1 MMKNESIG
9 TELQTAP
16 KKLFLLGTLTV
27 IREKLQTIML
37 DYKMM
42 HSKLLSNVKE

>member
-1 MMKNESIG
+1 MMKNDLIR

-16 KKLFLLGTLTV
+16 RKLFLLGTLTV
-27 IREKLQTIML
+27 IREKLQTTML
-37 DYKMM
+37 DCKMM

>member
-1 MMKNESIG
+1 MKNDLIR

-27 IREKLQTIML
+27 TTDVLE
-37 DYKMM
+37 
-42 HSKLLSNVKE
+42 HG